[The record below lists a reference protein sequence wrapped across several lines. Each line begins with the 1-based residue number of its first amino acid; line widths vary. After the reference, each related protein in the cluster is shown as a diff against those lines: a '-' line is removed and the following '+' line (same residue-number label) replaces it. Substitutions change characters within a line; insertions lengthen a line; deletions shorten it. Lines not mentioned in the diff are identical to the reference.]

1 MSDET
6 KLLVK
11 LKDSNPSTRYEAC
24 EELRI
29 SGEIS
34 PEALSALKAAMND
47 TDADVA
53 DAAERAYDTHTTPGP
68 MTTKGEKSKYPP
80 MLQAVTVV
88 ADPTRLDKY
97 PSPYLILVD
106 QAISSLQFDNL
117 NRALCLAAE
126 RGWRPLSISCLNS
139 PVMIQSQSAMYA
151 LLERSGSKP
160 DAAQLESPD

>member
-11 LKDSNPSTRYEAC
+11 LKNSNPSTRYEAC

-34 PEALSALKAAMND
+34 PEAIASLQAAMND

-53 DAAERAYDTHTTPGP
+53 DAAKRAYDTHTTSGP
-68 MTTKGEKSKYPP
+68 MVKSQYPP
-80 MLQAVTVV
+80 MLQAVTVL

-106 QAISSLQFDNL
+106 KAISSLQFDNL

-139 PVMIQSQSAMYA
+139 PVMIQSQSAMYV
-151 LLERSGSKP
+151 LLERSGSRL
-160 DAAQLESPD
+160 DAAQPQSPD